1 MTDYSEI
8 TQRMAEIN
16 KHRPF
21 EGESLKQLKNY
32 YKIQTTWAS
41 NAVEGNTIS
50 LSETQMILENGITI
64 HGHTIN
70 EIHECLGHAE
80 AYEYMFSL
88 INDRKI
94 TEENIKTMHKLF
106 ASNIKNIPFPGEY
119 RDKSKTYVRI
129 TGSDYSYPDWKDVPE
144 KMADF
149 VDWLDSVRK
158 ENVFHPVELAAEAHR
173 KMIYIHPF
181 PDGNGRVTRLV
192 MNTILLQEH
201 YLPISIT
208 PKIRNQYI
216 KLLENGRLEP
226 QKFTDFISNLELKE
240 LKEFMRIMHIETAEE
255 KELKN
260 RLGESYIST
269 ILQNCKNMP
278 IEKSIDKATKDIYTS
293 SGMAENDFKKLISD
307 FLVDKAIF
315 DRKDLTESIKKS
327 LIEKNITEIKEEKH
341 ISKKSVNK
349 SISDD
354 DGMSISD

>member
-8 TQRMAEIN
+8 TQRMNEIN
-16 KHRPF
+16 KLRPF
-21 EGESLKQLKNY
+21 EGESLNQLKNY
-32 YKIQTTWAS
+32 YKIQTTWSS

-50 LSETQMILENGITI
+50 LSETQMILENGITV

-70 EIHECLGHAE
+70 EIHECLGHGE
-80 AYEYMFSL
+80 AYEYMFGL
-88 INDRKI
+88 IKNKAI
-94 TEENIKTMHKLF
+94 TEENIKTMHRLF

-119 RDKSKTYVRI
+119 RDKSRTYVRI
-129 TGSDYSYPDWKDVPE
+129 TGSDYVYPDWKDVSA

-173 KMIYIHPF
+173 RMIYIHPF

-201 YLPISIT
+201 YLPVSIT
-208 PKIRNQYI
+208 PRNRTLYV

-226 QKFTDFISNLELKE
+226 QKFTDFIANLELKE
-240 LKEFMRIMHIETAEE
+240 EKEFMRTMHIETSDE
-255 KELKN
+255 KEFKKK
-260 RLGESYIST
+260 LGDSYISA
-269 ILQNCKNMP
+269 ILENCRTMSVS
-278 IEKSIDKATKDIYTS
+278 KSIDKTTKDIYKS
-293 SGMAENDFKKLISD
+293 SNLTKNDFKMVISD
-307 FLVDKAIF
+307 YLADKAIL
-315 DRKDLTESIKKS
+315 DRNDLTQSIKKS
-327 LIEKNITEIKEEKH
+327 LVKNNIIEIKVDKH
-341 ISKKSVNK
+341 TSNNVARK